1 MEVCFLLLYI
11 CIMNTEETKQQF
23 VQAWGVLGTSWGI
36 SRSMAQVHALLLLSK
51 GELSTEEIMEELKLS
66 RGNVNMVLRELVGWN
81 LIFKQTKPGD
91 RKEYFI
97 AEHDIWQIAIRIIT
111 ERKKREIMPA
121 KQTVKV
127 LMTSTA
133 DAKDAEQLH
142 IKAMLGELNS
152 FIEQMDSLSDLLLKA
167 EKNKLLKNVLKLMS

>member
-1 MEVCFLLLYI
+1 
-11 CIMNTEETKQQF
+11 MNTEEIRQQF

-51 GELSTEEIMEELKLS
+51 GELSTEEVMEQLKLS
-66 RGNVNMVLRELVGWN
+66 RGNVNMVLRDLVGWN
-81 LIFKQTKPGD
+81 LIYKQTKPGD

-97 AEHDIWQIAIRIIT
+97 AEHDIWQVAIRVIT

-127 LMTSTA
+127 LMNNVSE
-133 DAKDAEQLH
+133 AKDSEQLH
-142 IKAMLGELNS
+142 IKSMLNELNS
-152 FIEQMDSLSDLLLKA
+152 FIEQMDTLSDLLLKV
-167 EKNKLLKNVLKLMS
+167 EKNALLKNVLKLMS

>member
-1 MEVCFLLLYI
+1 MK
-11 CIMNTEETKQQF
+11 TEEIRQQF

-51 GELSTEEIMEELKLS
+51 GELSTEEVMEQLKLS
-66 RGNVNMVLRELVGWN
+66 RGNVNMVLRDLVGWN
-81 LIFKQTKPGD
+81 LIYKQTKPGD

-97 AEHDIWQIAIRIIT
+97 AEHDIWQVAIRVIT

-127 LMTSTA
+127 LMNNVSE
-133 DAKDAEQLH
+133 AKDADQMH
-142 IKAMLGELNS
+142 IKSMLNELNS
-152 FIEQMDSLSDLLLKA
+152 FIEQMDTLSDLLLKV
-167 EKNKLLKNVLKLMS
+167 EKNALLKNVLKLMS

>member
-1 MEVCFLLLYI
+1 MK
-11 CIMNTEETKQQF
+11 TEDIKQQF

-66 RGNVNMVLRELVGWN
+66 RGNVNMVLRELVSWN
-81 LIFKQTKPGD
+81 LLYKQTKAGD

-97 AEHDIWQIAIRIIT
+97 AEHDIWQIATRIIT

-127 LMTSTA
+127 LMSSTA
-133 DAKDAEQLH
+133 DAKDTDQLH
-142 IKAMLGELNS
+142 IKTMLSELNS
-152 FIEQMDSLSDLLLKA
+152 FMEQMDNLSDLLLKV
-167 EKNKLLKNVLKLMS
+167 EKNRLLKNVLKLIS

>member
-1 MEVCFLLLYI
+1 MEVYFPCLYI
-11 CIMNTEETKQQF
+11 CIMNTEEIRQQF

-51 GELSTEEIMEELKLS
+51 GELSTEEVMEQLKLS
-66 RGNVNMVLRELVGWN
+66 RGNVNMVLRDLVGWN
-81 LIFKQTKPGD
+81 LIYKQTKPGD

-97 AEHDIWQIAIRIIT
+97 AEHDIWQVAIRVIT

-127 LMTSTA
+127 LMNNVSE
-133 DAKDAEQLH
+133 AKDSEQLH
-142 IKAMLGELNS
+142 IKSMLNELNS
-152 FIEQMDSLSDLLLKA
+152 FIEQMDTLSDLLLKV
-167 EKNKLLKNVLKLMS
+167 EKNALLKNVLKLMS

>member
-1 MEVCFLLLYI
+1 MK
-11 CIMNTEETKQQF
+11 TEEIRQQF

-51 GELSTEEIMEELKLS
+51 GELSTEEVMEQLKLS
-66 RGNVNMVLRELVGWN
+66 RGNVNMVLRDLVGWN
-81 LIFKQTKPGD
+81 LIYKQTKPGD

-97 AEHDIWQIAIRIIT
+97 AEHDIWQVAIRVIT

-127 LMTSTA
+127 LMNNVSE
-133 DAKDAEQLH
+133 AKDADQMH
-142 IKAMLGELNS
+142 IKSMLSELNS
-152 FIEQMDSLSDLLLKA
+152 FIEQMDTLSDLLLKV
-167 EKNKLLKNVLKLMS
+167 EKNALLKNVLKLMS

>member
-1 MEVCFLLLYI
+1 MK
-11 CIMNTEETKQQF
+11 TEEIRQQF

-51 GELSTEEIMEELKLS
+51 GELSTEEVMEQLKLS
-66 RGNVNMVLRELVGWN
+66 RGNVNMVLRDLVGWN
-81 LIFKQTKPGD
+81 LIYKQTKPGD

-97 AEHDIWQIAIRIIT
+97 AEHDIWQVAIRVIT

-127 LMTSTA
+127 LMNNVSE
-133 DAKDAEQLH
+133 AKDADQIH
-142 IKAMLGELNS
+142 IKSMLSELNS
-152 FIEQMDSLSDLLLKA
+152 FIEQMDTLSDLLLKV
-167 EKNKLLKNVLKLMS
+167 EKNALLKNVLKLMS

>member
-1 MEVCFLLLYI
+1 MFYVILYLY
-11 CIMNTEETKQQF
+11 MKTEEIKQQF

-36 SRSMAQVHALLLLSK
+36 SRSMAQVHALLLLNK
-51 GELSTEEIMEELKLS
+51 GELSTEEIREELKLS
-66 RGNVNMVLRELVGWN
+66 RGNVNMVLRDLIGWN
-81 LIFKQTKPGD
+81 LIYKQTKPGD

-97 AEHDIWQIAIRIIT
+97 AEHDIWQIAVRIIT

-127 LMTSTA
+127 LMNNTA

-142 IKAMLGELNS
+142 IKTMLSELSS

-167 EKNKLLKNVLKLMS
+167 ERNKLLKNVLKLMS

>member
-1 MEVCFLLLYI
+1 MEVYFPCLYI
-11 CIMNTEETKQQF
+11 CIMKTEEIRQQF

-51 GELSTEEIMEELKLS
+51 GELSTEEVMEQLKLS
-66 RGNVNMVLRELVGWN
+66 RGNVNMVLRDLVGWN
-81 LIFKQTKPGD
+81 LIYKQTKPGD

-97 AEHDIWQIAIRIIT
+97 AEHDIWQVAIRVIT

-127 LMTSTA
+127 LMNNVSE
-133 DAKDAEQLH
+133 AKDSEQLH
-142 IKAMLGELNS
+142 IKSMLNELNS
-152 FIEQMDSLSDLLLKA
+152 FIEQMDTLSDLLLKV
-167 EKNKLLKNVLKLMS
+167 EKNALLKNVLKLMS

>member
-1 MEVCFLLLYI
+1 MK
-11 CIMNTEETKQQF
+11 TEEIKQQF

-36 SRSMAQVHALLLLSK
+36 SRSMAQVHALLLLNK
-51 GELSTEEIMEELKLS
+51 GELSTEEIMEELQLS
-66 RGNVNMVLRELVGWN
+66 RGNVNMVLRGLVSWN
-81 LIFKQTKPGD
+81 LIYKQTKPGD

-97 AEHDIWQIAIRIIT
+97 AEHDIWQIAVRIIA

-127 LMTSTA
+127 LMTNTT
-133 DAKDAEQLH
+133 DAKDADQLH
-142 IKAMLGELNS
+142 IKTMLSELNS

-167 EKNKLLKNVLKLMS
+167 EKNVLLKNVLKLMR